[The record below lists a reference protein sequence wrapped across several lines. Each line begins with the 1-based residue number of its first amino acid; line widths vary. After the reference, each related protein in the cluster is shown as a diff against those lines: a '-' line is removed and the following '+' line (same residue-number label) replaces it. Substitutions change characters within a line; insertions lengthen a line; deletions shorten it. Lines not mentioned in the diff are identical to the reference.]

1 MNNRYID
8 RLRKL
13 RWTINRWIQVYKV
26 TAHPSHLEQAN
37 RDLDFID
44 DEISCIID
52 NTSRC
57 YTRNQLVEFNKLYKL
72 YKAEDEY
79 SSPTAYTNEYT
90 ECTIVNHS
98 NKN

>member
-13 RWTINRWIQVYKV
+13 SWTINRWIQVYKV
-26 TAHPSHLEQAN
+26 TARPDQIEQAN
-37 RDLDFID
+37 RDFIFIA

-57 YTRNQLVEFNKLYKL
+57 YTRNQLVEFNKLYNQYKL
-72 YKAEDEY
+72 SDEY
-79 SSPTAYTNEYT
+79 SSPTAYANEY
-90 ECTIVNHS
+90 
-98 NKN
+98 

>member
-1 MNNRYID
+1 MNNRYIG

-79 SSPTAYTNEYT
+79 SSPTAYANEYT